1 MTTSALETARTITR
15 EVHIVAPEH
24 EQSALIEHAT
34 SAVGIGIAVL
44 RDNGELTQVSPT
56 LREMT
61 RAWPSVEAWWFE
73 AARLL
78 AEPPT
83 SPCPRCQGP
92 QSLGRSVIDLNQ
104 GSRQV
109 FEVTFTGHCHECTRA
124 ESGQVLLI
132 SDITARQISE
142 ENLRR
147 QSEELTLT
155 RDAALA
161 ASRAK
166 STFLANMS
174 HELRTPLNAIIGFA
188 EMLVED
194 AEQLGARHMV
204 ADLGKIRMSGTH
216 LLELISTI
224 LDLSKVET
232 GKMELELLE
241 FSIVGLVNRVATMLT
256 PMVAK
261 NRNMLSQSIAE
272 GVDLMVG
279 DETKVKQILF
289 NLLSNAAKF
298 TVDGVITLAVSALH
312 EDGRDWIVCNVS
324 DSGIGFKADQ
334 IENLFQDFYQA
345 DMSTT
350 RKYGGTGLGLAIVDR
365 FCKLMEGDVTVTSE
379 PGIGSNFRVKL
390 PRVLSKPRPVTG
402 H

>member
-1 MTTSALETARTITR
+1 
-15 EVHIVAPEH
+15 
-24 EQSALIEHAT
+24 
-34 SAVGIGIAVL
+34 
-44 RDNGELTQVSPT
+44 
-56 LREMT
+56 
-61 RAWPSVEAWWFE
+61 
-73 AARLL
+73 
-78 AEPPT
+78 
-83 SPCPRCQGP
+83 
-92 QSLGRSVIDLNQ
+92 
-104 GSRQV
+104 
-109 FEVTFTGHCHECTRA
+109 
-124 ESGQVLLI
+124 
-132 SDITARQISE
+132 
-142 ENLRR
+142 
-147 QSEELTLT
+147 
-155 RDAALA
+155 
-161 ASRAK
+161 
-166 STFLANMS
+166 
-174 HELRTPLNAIIGFA
+174 
-188 EMLVED
+188 
-194 AEQLGARHMV
+194 MV

-390 PRVLSKPRPVTG
+390 PRVLSKPRAVAG

>member
-1 MTTSALETARTITR
+1 ML
-15 EVHIVAPEH
+15 
-24 EQSALIEHAT
+24 
-34 SAVGIGIAVL
+34 
-44 RDNGELTQVSPT
+44 
-56 LREMT
+56 
-61 RAWPSVEAWWFE
+61 F
-73 AARLL
+73 
-78 AEPPT
+78 
-83 SPCPRCQGP
+83 
-92 QSLGRSVIDLNQ
+92 RS
-104 GSRQV
+104 
-109 FEVTFTGHCHECTRA
+109 TFTGHFHEFTRA
-124 ESGQVLLI
+124 EAGHVLLV
-132 SDITARQISE
+132 SDITRRKISE
-142 ENLRR
+142 ENLLRLN
-147 QSEELTLT
+147 EELTAA
-155 RDAALA
+155 RDAALG

-365 FCKLMEGDVTVTSE
+365 FCKLMEGDVTE
-379 PGIGSNFRVKL
+379 IGRAHV
-390 PRVLSKPRPVTG
+390 
-402 H
+402 

>member
-1 MTTSALETARTITR
+1 LETARTITR
-15 EVHIVAPEH
+15 EAQTVGSEH
-24 EQSALIEHAT
+24 EPSALIEHAA
-34 SAVGIGIAVL
+34 SAVGLGIAVL
-44 RDNGELTQVSPT
+44 QANGELAQVSPT
-56 LREMT
+56 LCEMT
-61 RAWPSVEAWWFE
+61 RLWPSVEAWWFD

-78 AEPPT
+78 SEPPA

-92 QSLGRSVIDLNQ
+92 QSLGRSVVDLKQ
-104 GSRQV
+104 GGARQV
-109 FEVTFTGHCHECTRA
+109 FEVTFTGHFHEFTRPNP
-124 ESGQVLLI
+124 GQVLLV
-132 SDITARQISE
+132 SDITSRQISE

-147 QSEELTLT
+147 QSEELTQT

-241 FSIVGLVNRVATMLT
+241 FSIPGLVNRVTTMLT
-256 PMVAK
+256 PMIAK

-272 GVDLMVG
+272 GVDRMVG

-312 EDGRDWIVCNVS
+312 EDGRDWIICNVS

-390 PRVLSKPRPVTG
+390 PRVLSKPHAAAG

>member
-1 MTTSALETARTITR
+1 MTTSPLETARTSPR
-15 EVHIVAPEH
+15 EAQTVAPEH
-24 EQSALIEHAT
+24 ERSALLEHAT
-34 SAVGIGIAVL
+34 RSVGTAVAVL
-44 RDNGELTQVSPT
+44 RADGELVEASPT
-56 LREMT
+56 LRELT
-61 RAWPSVEAWWFE
+61 RRWPSVAAWWLDV
-73 AARLL
+73 AGGLS
-78 AEPPT
+78 EPT
-83 SPCPRCQGP
+83 QSPCPGCEGAQR
-92 QSLGRSVIDLNQ
+92 LGRSVVDLSR
-104 GSRQV
+104 GGERQV
-109 FEVTFTGHCHECTRA
+109 FEVTFTGHCHEFTEA
-124 ESGQVLLI
+124 AGQVLVV
-132 SDITARQISE
+132 SDITARQVGAE
-142 ENLRR
+142 ELRR
-147 QSEELTLT
+147 HNEELART
-155 RDAALA
+155 RDEALA

-166 STFLANMS
+166 SAFLANMS

-216 LLELISTI
+216 LLELISTV

-261 NRNMLSQSIAE
+261 NRNMLSQTVAP
-272 GVDLMVG
+272 GVDLMIG

-298 TVDGVITLAVSALH
+298 TVDGVIKIEVSALH
-312 EDGRDWIVCNVS
+312 EDDRDWVICNVS
-324 DSGIGFKADQ
+324 DTGIGFEGNQ

-365 FCKLMEGDVTVTSE
+365 FCKLMEGDVTVSSE

-390 PRVLSKPRPVTG
+390 PRVLCKPRLPG
-402 H
+402 G